1 MSITKNLWSVIST
14 DHQLWKT
21 CYQMF
26 HLTGKQCTFLNRPLL
41 VSTGFDAGNPGRS
54 SWFLT
59 GGCQKKD
66 KRKTDINEPHL
77 TMCPSSSL
85 FYSYFSVMGALK
97 DRMLRLMVGLQWTA
111 SHESILPPRGWLIS
125 VEAIRHPRYPFPTQ
139 HESVVNY
146 SYSRDD
152 KH

>member
-1 MSITKNLWSVIST
+1 
-14 DHQLWKT
+14 
-21 CYQMF
+21 MF
-26 HLTGKQCTFLNRPLL
+26 HLMGKQCTFLNQPLL

-85 FYSYFSVMGALK
+85 FYSNFSVMEALK
-97 DRMLRLMVGLQWTA
+97 DRMLRLMVGLQWIA
-111 SHESILPPRGWLIS
+111 SHESILLPRGWLIS
-125 VEAIRHPRYPFPTQ
+125 ADTHFPHSMNQLLITVIQ
-139 HESVVNY
+139 EMTNIKALKAKIWLTCY
-146 SYSRDD
+146 STNSISSLNLFH
-152 KH
+152 KVW